1 MTVLGRWVNVE
12 GSELEL
18 VDVDGIVVRGTY
30 TTRPGDPRS
39 VGRPH
44 PLVGTTVLDLVGF
57 SVAWPDSRSLTSWT
71 GRRVVALD
79 RLLGREV
86 ETLRTV
92 WHLARLGEPDKPAQP
107 FETFLTNAT
116 VFYRPSDLNVATT
129 PTP

>member
-1 MTVLGRWVNVE
+1 MSVEGRWVNLD

-18 VDVDGIVVRGTY
+18 VQSGGLLQGSY

-44 PLVGTTVLDLVGF
+44 PLVGAAVLDLVGF

-71 GRRVVALD
+71 GRRIVCLD

-92 WHLARLGEPDKPAQP
+92 WHLARLGEPDKVAAP

-116 VFYRPSDLNVATT
+116 TFYRPEDLSGIGPAAL
-129 PTP
+129 